1 MLLWE
6 VTFGAF
12 SIIFLSFD
20 IVRSFFVL
28 FICVWGYADYAV
40 AQSQRLVIN
49 GLNQFSEK
57 DAREVLK
64 DHWTEIEK
72 KGLTSS
78 LADDAAFF
86 LRIGLRQQGFVDAD
100 VMSRILSAGVLELKV
115 EEGQPLVLGKIVFTG
130 VDKLDESL
138 LKESMVAEMR
148 KRQSFLESSDNLPFV
163 RSSIERGVRA
173 IQGYVRYEG
182 FLRAEA
188 ELVSID
194 PPDAK
199 RRIDVHVN
207 VSEGTQ
213 SLIRSVQTRGLE
225 PILQRKLRNVGDPYV
240 KRPVNVANTRAIQGE
255 CLRIL
260 NELGYFDTVVSIARG
275 TPSPELI
282 ETEVDVIVNVDA
294 GELYRLTSVH
304 VEGGEAL
311 SDDFVVKRFKSMI
324 GERYDPVEMRQVYR
338 TLIQTGL
345 YNDLELTPKPSGDGE
360 MILDVKVEE
369 AKFRQLGLY
378 GGFGSFDGYIL
389 GTAYTNRNLFGTG
402 RSLRSAL
409 EINGRGVHGEVNYLD
424 RWFMDSEWQ
433 LGVKIHSSTREY
445 DGYTKWEIG
454 ASASISYEISDHT
467 ALGFY
472 GRFTH
477 VNLTEESF
485 VDVEIGPSS
494 YQVQELG
501 AVFTW
506 DHREDLE
513 PTGHGYFFE
522 LSLDYATSFLI
533 GDVSLLKS
541 QMRLAHYWKLPGDTE
556 LRVGMRAGVMH
567 PLGGAKV
574 IPVDLRFF
582 NGGSQSIRSFP
593 ERELGPQDR
602 RRHPI
607 GGQFYTILNAEFIVP
622 LQDSFSLAVFGDAG
636 NLLADSSEYGFT
648 EMHYAAGLG
657 LRYDLPIGP
666 LRVDY
671 GFNLNRQRGE
681 PKGTLHIGFGFA
693 F

>member
-1 MLLWE
+1 
-6 VTFGAF
+6 
-12 SIIFLSFD
+12 
-20 IVRSFFVL
+20 
-28 FICVWGYADYAV
+28 
-40 AQSQRLVIN
+40 
-49 GLNQFSEK
+49 
-57 DAREVLK
+57 
-64 DHWTEIEK
+64 
-72 KGLTSS
+72 
-78 LADDAAFF
+78 
-86 LRIGLRQQGFVDAD
+86 
-100 VMSRILSAGVLELKV
+100 
-115 EEGQPLVLGKIVFTG
+115 
-130 VDKLDESL
+130 
-138 LKESMVAEMR
+138 
-148 KRQSFLESSDNLPFV
+148 
-163 RSSIERGVRA
+163 
-173 IQGYVRYEG
+173 
-182 FLRAEA
+182 
-188 ELVSID
+188 
-194 PPDAK
+194 
-199 RRIDVHVN
+199 
-207 VSEGTQ
+207 
-213 SLIRSVQTRGLE
+213 
-225 PILQRKLRNVGDPYV
+225 
-240 KRPVNVANTRAIQGE
+240 
-255 CLRIL
+255 
-260 NELGYFDTVVSIARG
+260 
-275 TPSPELI
+275 
-282 ETEVDVIVNVDA
+282 
-294 GELYRLTSVH
+294 
-304 VEGGEAL
+304 
-311 SDDFVVKRFKSMI
+311 
-324 GERYDPVEMRQVYR
+324 
-338 TLIQTGL
+338 
-345 YNDLELTPKPSGDGE
+345 
-360 MILDVKVEE
+360 
-369 AKFRQLGLY
+369 
-378 GGFGSFDGYIL
+378 
-389 GTAYTNRNLFGTG
+389 
-402 RSLRSAL
+402 
-409 EINGRGVHGEVNYLD
+409 
-424 RWFMDSEWQ
+424 MDSEWQ